1 MFRISASPA
10 YWAKVEVPVKDE
22 NGKDQIMKFDAQFK
36 RVTQEE
42 LEELIERGRRGQLP
56 DAQLLDQVWL
66 NWRGVGDEAGE
77 ELSFNA
83 TNRARLCAI
92 VPTQACVVKAFF
104 TSIGSAR
111 LGN

>member
-10 YWAKVEVPVKDE
+10 YWAKVEVPIKLED
-22 NGKDQIMKFDAQFK
+22 GKEQIMKFDAQFK

-42 LEELIERGRRGQLP
+42 LEELIERGRKGQLP
-56 DAQLLDQVWL
+56 DSQLLDQVWL

-77 ELSFNA
+77 ELTFNA
-83 TNRARLCAI
+83 TNRARLTAL
-92 VPTQACVVKAFF
+92 VPTQSCVVKAFF
-104 TSIGSAR
+104 NSIGSAR